1 MLKIY
6 KIKLKLTKKEI
17 EELSNICNMEII
29 RMGKRSNTLKN
40 LGINWMREGIWGKC
54 QTYKNE
60 WLQENYKSWKE
71 FKALR

>member
-1 MLKIY
+1 
-6 KIKLKLTKKEI
+6 
-17 EELSNICNMEII
+17 
-29 RMGKRSNTLKN
+29 MGKRSNTLKN
-40 LGINWMREGIWGKC
+40 LGIKWMLEGIWGKC